1 MVFVAHARSGS
12 PAILLGGV
20 VADEIWVLDLIW
32 STPKWQML
40 NTTKR
45 KARISTQ
52 NPSDIR
58 RPASVTCREQIQ
70 SFPQTRL
77 SACHEAKNKKGQG
90 KTARGMW
97 GRGCFVLATFISRD
111 KCCCSPAP
119 VWGLCR
125 HSSARSSVT
134 CPYTALHVCI
144 AICSAR
150 MGATLPHAS
159 PRPLPAHRGKF
170 CLQAFS
176 ANNDRVSG
184 VPMTFFFTPSVVCA
198 LDGHVTSTKFV
209 GWTRLPGCQKDHRK
223 KRRVLV
229 SHAAARVPREPY

>member
-1 MVFVAHARSGS
+1 VGTAPATLCCRTRAWAVVVVFVAHARSGS

-159 PRPLPAHRGKF
+159 PRPLPALFQHTAVNFACRLSVPTTTA
-170 CLQAFS
+170 C
-176 ANNDRVSG
+176 RVS
-184 VPMTFFFTPSVVCA
+184 
-198 LDGHVTSTKFV
+198 
-209 GWTRLPGCQKDHRK
+209 R
-223 KRRVLV
+223 
-229 SHAAARVPREPY
+229 